1 MLQKLR
7 AQGPNLLK
15 TLGILVATWLV
26 SLWFDRLGFRDTNI
40 VTIYILSVLF
50 IAVWT
55 NDRFFGLF
63 ASVINV
69 FAFNFLFTEPRYS
82 LQFHDAGYIVTFLV
96 MFIASFVSA
105 TLTQQVRRHAQASAL
120 LAVQKKQEELRANL
134 LRSLSHDLR
143 TPLTSIGGNAAVLL
157 HNAEMLDE
165 QKKKQ
170 LYSDICDDAKWLTTL
185 VENLL
190 SVTRIENGTLSI
202 RMEPELVEEVVAE
215 ALKHIDRHSTEHV
228 LAVDIADDM
237 LLARMDARLIVQVLI
252 NLIDNAVHYTPTGS
266 AITVRA
272 WREGAWVVIEVA
284 DDGPGIAESD
294 QPLLFDML
302 YTNNTRRQD
311 GRRGLGLGLP
321 LCKAIVAAHGGDM
334 EARRNAPHGTLMRF
348 TLQAQE
354 VTEDA

>member
-1 MLQKLR
+1 MLRKLR
-7 AQGPNLLK
+7 AQVPNLLK
-15 TLGILVATWLV
+15 TLGVLVATWLV
-26 SLWFDRLGFRDTNI
+26 SLWFDRLGFRDANI

-120 LAVQKKQEELRANL
+120 LAVQAKQEELRANL

-157 HNAEMLDE
+157 HNASLLDE
-165 QKKKQ
+165 AKKQQ
-170 LYSDICDDAKWLTTL
+170 LYSDIYDDAKWLTTL

-190 SVTRIENGTLSI
+190 SVTRIENGTLNI
-202 RMEPELVEEVVAE
+202 RMEPELIEEIVAE
-215 ALKHIDRHSTEHV
+215 ALKHIDRHSTEHRV
-228 LAVDIADDM
+228 TVDIADDM
-237 LLARMDARLIVQVLI
+237 LLAEMDARLIVQVLI
-252 NLIDNAVHYTPTGS
+252 NLIDNAVHYTQPGS
-266 AITVRA
+266 SITISAR
-272 WREGAWVVIEVA
+272 RDGGWVGIEVA
-284 DDGPGIAESD
+284 DDGPGIAPED
-294 QPLLFDML
+294 RPLLFDML
-302 YTNNTRRQD
+302 HTNSTRRQD

-321 LCKAIVAAHGGDM
+321 LCKAIVLAHGGELYMQD
-334 EARRNAPHGTLMRF
+334 NHPHGTVMGF
-348 TLQAQE
+348 TLRAQE
-354 VTEDA
+354 VTEDE